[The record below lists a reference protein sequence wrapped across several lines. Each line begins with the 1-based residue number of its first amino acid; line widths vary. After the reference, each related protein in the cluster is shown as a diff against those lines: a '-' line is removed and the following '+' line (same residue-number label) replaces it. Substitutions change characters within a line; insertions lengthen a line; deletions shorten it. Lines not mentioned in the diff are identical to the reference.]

1 MINLRKAMIL
11 AMAAG
16 TLAGCKLHSGEVQL
30 HESLGN
36 VAFDGG
42 NTLNLST
49 GFGSG
54 AYHRPGDPSNVFWT
68 ITDRGPNIACNET
81 AAIIGIAD
89 FCGSDDAGKVF
100 PLPDFTPTIYKI
112 ALKSKPFGGRFT
124 YKVLATVPLKDS
136 QGAPITGLP
145 NPFSQTDTE
154 NAYDALGNPVA
165 FDVNGLDT
173 EALVVL
179 KNGTFWVADEYG
191 PSIVHVN
198 RDGRILQRIVP
209 ATLEQDLASASYPVA
224 GLLPE
229 ILGKRK
235 LNRGAE
241 GIAIT
246 PDQKFLY
253 FSLQSPLANP
263 DNDAYKASRNLRIL
277 KLALNKKGEVT
288 SVVGE
293 YTYVM
298 DTAQTYADIANDH
311 GDVSAAKA
319 NKQSDVKVSELVALA
334 EDDLI
339 VLERISETTKLYRIN
354 LKAADNI
361 LGTALDD
368 MSTTPSLEQVR
379 DTALVGA
386 KPAPKKLVFNSL
398 TDVAPGELPGKIEG
412 IALMDKKHVLLIND
426 NDFGITDESTR
437 AVILDIGAR
446 LSGGPAPSTLSLSHE
461 GTYASGIFDE
471 GAAEIVAHDP
481 QLQRIYVVNAN
492 DGVVDVLDAS
502 TPSTPAKIA
511 SINVQAAGPALG
523 AANSVA
529 YRDGVIAVAIE
540 AQVKQHNGFVAL
552 YQASDLSLL
561 GLFEAGA
568 LPDMLTFTPDG
579 KKILV
584 ANEGEPS
591 NDYSVDPEGSVSIID
606 LSAGIAAASVTTVDF
621 SDFNL
626 GGSRHAELPA
636 DVRVFGPGASVAQ
649 DLEPEYIALS
659 ADGKTAWVALQEA
672 NALAIV
678 DVDNASVKSI
688 AALGYKDFSLAGNEL
703 DVSDRDHELNNGIQL
718 GKWKSLKGMYMP
730 DAIAAYEWNKQSWI
744 VSANEGDSR
753 DYDGFSEESRVN
765 ALNSAGLLSPALSA
779 EAANSRLGRLKVTT
793 TLGQDNNGIYQ
804 ELYAFGAR
812 SFSLWN
818 ALGQQVYDSGSDFE
832 RITAEHLPQFFNASN
847 DDSTLDS
854 RSDDKGPE
862 PEGLATGWVN
872 GQLYAFVGLERMG
885 GIMVYDITNP
895 YGPQYVGYFNHRDF
909 SVDVESAAAGDLGP
923 EGLTFVPGDHMGDGI
938 PRLIV
943 GNEVSGTTSV
953 YQIR

>member
-1 MINLRKAMIL
+1 MSTLRKAIIL

-16 TLAGCKLHSGEVQL
+16 TLAGCKLHSGEVQITD
-30 HESLGN
+30 SLGS
-36 VAFDGG
+36 VSFDGG
-42 NTLNLST
+42 KTLNLST

-54 AYHRPGDPSNVFWT
+54 AYHRPGDPANVFWT
-68 ITDRGPNIACNET
+68 VTDRGPNIACNET
-81 AAIIGIAD
+81 LAVIGIEG
-89 FCGSDDAGKVF
+89 FCGADDLGKVF
-100 PLPDFTPTIYKI
+100 PQPDFTPTIYKI
-112 ALKSKPFGGRFT
+112 ALKTKLRGDGID
-124 YKVLATVPLKDS
+124 YEILAKIPLKDA
-136 QGAPITGLP
+136 QGTPITGLP

-154 NAYDALGNPVA
+154 NAYDSLGHPVA

-179 KNGTFWVADEYG
+179 KNGTFWVAEEYG

-229 ILGKRK
+229 ILKKRK

-241 GIAIT
+241 SIAVT

-253 FSLQSPLANP
+253 FALQNPLSNP
-263 DNDAYKASRNLRIL
+263 NDDAYKASRNVRIL

-298 DTAQTYADIANDH
+298 DTAQTYADIPTNR
-311 GDVSAAKA
+311 GDVAAAKA
-319 NKQSDVKVSELVALA
+319 NKQSDVKVSEMFALA

-339 VLERISETTKLYRIN
+339 VLERISDTTKLYRAN
-354 LKAADNI
+354 LKTADNI
-361 LGTALDD
+361 LGSALDD

-379 DTALVGA
+379 DTALIGA
-386 KPAPKKLVFNSL
+386 KPAAKKLVFNSL
-398 TDVAPGELPGKIEG
+398 TDVAPGVLPSKIEG
-412 IALMDKKHVLLIND
+412 VTLLDDKHLLLIND
-426 NDFGITDESTR
+426 NDFGITNEVTR
-437 AVILDIGAR
+437 AVILDIGQK
-446 LSGGPAPSTLSLSHE
+446 LSAGPAPATVSLSHE
-461 GTYASGIFDE
+461 GTYASGVFGE
-471 GAAEIVAHDP
+471 SAAEIVAHDP

-502 TPSTPAKIA
+502 TPSAPAKIG
-511 SINVQAAGPALG
+511 SINVKAAGPGLG

-529 YRDGVIAVAIE
+529 YRDGMIAVAIE
-540 AQVKQHNGFVAL
+540 AADKQQNGFVAL
-552 YQASDLSLL
+552 YQSSDLSLL
-561 GLFEAGA
+561 GLFEVGA

-579 KKILV
+579 KKILT

-591 NDYSVDPEGSVSIID
+591 GDYSVDPEGSVSIVD
-606 LSAGIAAASVTTVDF
+606 LSAGIASASVSQVRFT
-621 SDFNL
+621 DFNL

-636 DVRVFGPGASVAQ
+636 GVRVFGPGASVAQ

-659 ADGKTAWVALQEA
+659 ADGKTAWVSLQEA
-672 NALAIV
+672 NALAIINV
-678 DVDNASVKSI
+678 NAASVTSI
-688 AALGYKDFSLAGNEL
+688 AALGFKDFSLAGNEL
-703 DVSDRDHELNNGIQL
+703 DVSDRDNALRL
-718 GKWKSLKGMYMP
+718 GKWKSLKGVYMP
-730 DAIAAYEWNKQSWI
+730 DAIAAYQWNSKDWI

-753 DYDGFSEESRVN
+753 DYSTYSEESRVG

-779 EAANSRLGRLKVTT
+779 DAANSRLGRLKVTT
-793 TLGQDNNGIYQ
+793 TLGRDSNGIYQ

-812 SFSLWN
+812 SFSIWN
-818 ALGQQVYDSGSDFE
+818 ALGQQVFDSGSDFE
-832 RITAEHLPQFFNASN
+832 RITAEHLPAHFNASN
-847 DDSTLDS
+847 DDNSFDS

-872 GQLYAFVGLERMG
+872 GHLYAFVGLERVG

-895 YGPQYVGYFNHRDF
+895 YGPQYAGYLNHRDF
-909 SVDVESAAAGDLGP
+909 TAPVDSAQAGDLGP
-923 EGLTFVPGDHMGDGI
+923 EGLTFIPGTHMPDGI
-938 PRLIV
+938 ARLIV
-943 GNEVSGTTSV
+943 GNEVSGTTSI
-953 YQIR
+953 YQIK